1 MIELRP
7 VSPTRTPPKHP
18 QSILRPLRYDE
29 RIAKRKIKV
38 IIRIRKEELFLH
50 EGSKRKIAQ
59 KTSRKGIMEEIIA
72 TANGFLIIS
81 YDLTAS

>member
-1 MIELRP
+1 MMELRP

-18 QSILRPLRYDE
+18 QSILIPLRYAE

-50 EGSKRKIAQ
+50 EGMRRKAAQ
-59 KTSRKGIMEEIIA
+59 KTSRKGTMEEIIA
-72 TANGFLIIS
+72 TANGSLIIS
-81 YDLTAS
+81 

>member
-18 QSILRPLRYDE
+18 QSTLRPLRYAE
-29 RIAKRKIKV
+29 RITKRKIKV

-50 EGSKRKIAQ
+50 EGSRRKIAQ
-59 KTSRKGIMEEIIA
+59 KTSKKGTMEEITAI
-72 TANGFLIIS
+72 ANGSLIIS
-81 YDLTAS
+81 